1 MTPRVKRVFRE
12 ASRRLVYAQ
21 LLVVKQ
27 MEMGRKEWLSNAVQD
42 GTGAVREDI
51 DLARP
56 REQTDE
62 ARI

>member
-1 MTPRVKRVFRE
+1 M
-12 ASRRLVYAQ
+12 YAQ